1 MIITAKTTS
10 EEELTLLTEQ
20 MDGWNVEDELQVET
34 TTHGFVCRFEF
45 PGGDP
50 RADKVLTYLQANAA
64 AWEPMKNAADAA
76 T

>member
-20 MDGWNVEDELQVET
+20 MDGWNVEDELQVEKT
-34 TTHGFVCRFEF
+34 ADGFVCRFEF

-50 RADKVLTYLQANAA
+50 RADKVLVYLQANATTWQPVNDGA
-64 AWEPMKNAADAA
+64 RA
-76 T
+76 